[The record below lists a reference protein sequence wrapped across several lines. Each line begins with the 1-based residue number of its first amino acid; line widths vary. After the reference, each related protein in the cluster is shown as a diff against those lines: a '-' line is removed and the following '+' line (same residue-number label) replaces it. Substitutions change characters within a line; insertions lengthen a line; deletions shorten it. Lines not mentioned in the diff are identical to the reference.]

1 MNISIGISFY
11 NCEKF
16 LASAIKS
23 ILAQTHTDWE
33 LILIN
38 DGSTDHSLEIARSFD
53 DSRIRI
59 ISDGLN
65 MKLAARLNQI
75 IDLSKYDYIARMD
88 ADDIIDPFRLEKQIK
103 FLDQNQDI
111 DLVSTGVCSISNK
124 NEVRGIRNYKN
135 SCLSSF
141 DVISGN
147 IGLVHA
153 SVMARKSWYLRNRY
167 KENIVAEDYELWNR
181 AFANN
186 DLKIYRVQEPLYY
199 YREDDNVTYAKLMKA
214 YKSQLSIISDY
225 KSALTLF
232 DYLKINLKM
241 YFKIIVIFILNMFGM
256 LDILLKRR
264 GVEQPTSDQLANIQ
278 ENLKNITKVE

>member
-225 KSALTLF
+225 KSALSLF